1 MLFRSVVTIDEEV
14 TSLKPGM
21 TAIADI
27 HVRRLDDVLTLPVQA
42 ILQEEDATWCYVSTA
57 DGVVRRPLKLGSSNN
72 AQVEVLEGLQ
82 PEDRVVLNPQAIHDT
97 DANHGL
103 PGA

>member
-1 MLFRSVVTIDEEV
+1 
-14 TSLKPGM
+14 
-21 TAIADI
+21 
-27 HVRRLDDVLTLPVQA
+27 
-42 ILQEEDATWCYVSTA
+42 
-57 DGVVRRPLKLGSSNN
+57 VVRRPLRLGASNN

-82 PEDRVVLNPQAIHDT
+82 PDDRVVLNPQAIHDA

>member
-1 MLFRSVVTIDEEV
+1 MLFRS
-14 TSLKPGM
+14 
-21 TAIADI
+21 
-27 HVRRLDDVLTLPVQA
+27 
-42 ILQEEDATWCYVSTA
+42 VSTA